1 MRIEFRSDRR
11 GYMLML
17 ERDLFGA
24 FILYRR
30 WYGLDNR
37 RGGEKRQVF
46 FDEETVLR
54 EVRKIQNARKRHGY
68 RTRKLSPHSIMLLL
82 ALSSSHQ

>member
-1 MRIEFRSDRR
+1 
-11 GYMLML
+11 
-17 ERDLFGA
+17 A

-54 EVRKIQNARKRHGY
+54 EVRRIQNARKRHGY
-68 RTRKLSPHSIMLLL
+68 APWTNAWPRRSAGKG
-82 ALSSSHQ
+82 ALF

>member
-54 EVRKIQNARKRHGY
+54 EVRRIQNARKRHGY
-68 RTRKLSPHSIMLLL
+68 APWTNAWPR
-82 ALSSSHQ
+82 